1 METSA
6 KTDEGVQDLM
16 ENIFEKILVEKLK
29 ALAAQEQAP
38 PVPENKQSFPLK

>member
-29 ALAAQEQAP
+29 A
-38 PVPENKQSFPLK
+38 